1 MIKKWFKIL
10 PIICLFAAQVIVA
23 THIHSP
29 DEAVSEQN
37 CVYCQTAVQM
47 AGADTPE
54 VLTVA
59 VPVYY
64 TTDSEISLSEHI
76 TYFNLSYHYDTR
88 APPQA

>member
-1 MIKKWFKIL
+1 MIKKWLKIL

-37 CVYCQTAVQM
+37 CVYCQTA
-47 AGADTPE
+47 AEIASADTPE
-54 VLTVA
+54 VLIVA
-59 VPVYY
+59 EPIFY
-64 TTDSEISLSEHI
+64 TTDSDIPLFEHI

-88 APPQA
+88 APPKA